1 VKKRMNKLVKI
12 SVYIPSE
19 VKEYL
24 NQRKISISRWNR
36 KAIEKRMKIF
46 IHIKNKY
53 QTDISYRERKKLIKR
68 KCDLKRR
75 LKLKEGKDKI

>member
-1 VKKRMNKLVKI
+1 MNKLVKI

-24 NQRKISISRWNR
+24 NQRKISISRWSR

-53 QTDISYRERKKLIKR
+53 QTDVSYRERRNLIKR

-75 LKLKEGKDKI
+75 LKLKKEKDKL

>member
-1 VKKRMNKLVKI
+1 MNRLVKI
-12 SVYIPSE
+12 SVYIPIE

-24 NQRKISISRWNR
+24 NQRKISISRWCR

-46 IHIKNKY
+46 VHIKNRY
-53 QTDISYRERKKLIKR
+53 QTDISYRKRRNLIKR

-75 LKLKEGKDKI
+75 LKEENEL